1 MPRKVRVAVFG
12 PGSFLTTNH
21 LPVIEGR
28 DDIEL
33 VAAVG
38 RSAQRLKDVQER
50 FGFSLVTD
58 DVARALELRPDA
70 VIVGSGPGAHHALAR
85 AALEAGANVLCEKP
99 FTTRAQDAW
108 DLVDLA
114 RRRGVHLLVT
124 YGFNYM
130 PMVRDAKAL
139 LDEHGVGTIEHM
151 QVHMSSTLREL
162 FEGKI
167 DETFA
172 ETEGNPWARPPQFRS
187 RLETYT
193 TLAGG
198 AGYLQAQVS
207 HALGVALWLAPVR
220 AESVFAFTNNLGREI
235 DFHVALAVRFRGGA
249 SGSVS
254 GACSPRGA
262 NDNKN
267 QLEVRIF
274 GSKGQLILDLDR
286 EFTWLYR
293 NRDHDYRLP
302 TEGMDGTYVCDGPAN
317 TLIDLTLGR
326 DVENRS
332 PGELGARSTEITE
345 AGYRSMRSG
354 KAEAVWA
361 PPEA

>member
-1 MPRKVRVAVFG
+1 MSRKVRLAVFG
-12 PGSFLTTNH
+12 PGSFLCTNH
-21 LPVIEGR
+21 LPAIEGR

-38 RSAQRLKDVQER
+38 RSPERLKDVQER
-50 FGFSLVTD
+50 FGFPVVTD
-58 DVARALELRPDA
+58 DVARALEMQPDA

-85 AALEAGANVLCEKP
+85 AALEAGAHVLCEKP
-99 FTTRAQDAW
+99 FTTRAHDAW
-108 DLVDLA
+108 DLVELA
-114 RRRGVHLLVT
+114 RRRGTHLLVT
-124 YGFNYM
+124 YGWNYI

-167 DETFA
+167 DEAFA
-172 ETEGNPWARPPQFRS
+172 ETEDNPWARPPEFRS
-187 RLETYT
+187 RFETYT

-207 HALGVALWLAPVR
+207 HALGVALWLAPLR
-220 AESVFAFTNNLGREI
+220 AESVFAVMNTLGTEI
-235 DFHVALAVRFRGGA
+235 DFHVALALRFQGGA
-249 SGSVS
+249 SASVS

-262 NDNKN
+262 NNSKN
-267 QLEVRIF
+267 QLEVRLF
-274 GSKGQLILDLDR
+274 GSEGQLILDLDR

-293 NRDHDYRLP
+293 DPEHDYRLP
-302 TEGMDGTYVCDGPAN
+302 MEGMNGTYVCDGPAN
-317 TLIDLTLGR
+317 TLIDLALGR
-326 DVENRS
+326 EVENCS

-345 AGYRSMRSG
+345 AGYLSMRSG
-354 KAEAVWA
+354 AAESVRAVR
-361 PPEA
+361 